1 MRHSPSERTYR
12 TFVIHQILPPLGWQ
26 AVFVEDGAHVASPV
40 ALLALVTR
48 RQRLVR
54 TRAPV
59 EAVYATGAE
68 TEEEGR
74 EVVALHYC
82 ARGDTG
88 FNPCDE
94 LDNYCGLLPPETTLS
109 DFLKDHQCPC
119 QRPTTE
125 ARYHPANPFFDLP
138 VAEADKGARS

>member
-1 MRHSPSERTYR
+1 MRPPSERTYQ

-26 AVFVEDGAHVASPV
+26 AVFVDTDGAHVAWPV

-48 RQRLVR
+48 RERLLR
-54 TRAPV
+54 TKELV
-59 EAVYATGAE
+59 ETVYVTGAE

-74 EVVALHYC
+74 EVVALDYDS
-82 ARGDTG
+82 GGSG

-94 LDNYCGLLPPETTLS
+94 VDNYCGLLPPKTKLT

-119 QRPTTE
+119 QRPKTE

-138 VAEADKGARS
+138 VAEVDKGARP